1 MDSISNN
8 VSFEGKYETERNY
21 KSGTRPRHI
30 GHNNSRHST
39 NPNRVYNSDGDSYE
53 PKKDSVYYRKK
64 AQAKKIAQM
73 KKEQKAKI
81 LLATILS
88 ALTVGGS
95 AAGINAIQTNQ
106 KEPDAGFYT
115 NNHSIVEV
123 SDFTGIPSH
132 IIAAANKDA
141 NVEKNLPEKI
151 VMPTKLEENNDDV
164 DIYTDGKYAYIEPL
178 HDISME
184 DLKNELG
191 IKDGVIRNYNNN
203 ISYTYASEN
212 TASGDCVS
220 YKDYT
225 DSNAA
230 NGSVVK
236 VPIKELN
243 QSNQE

>member
-8 VSFEGKYETERNY
+8 VTFEGKYQTERNY
-21 KSGTRPRHI
+21 KTGARPRHI

-39 NPNRVYNSDGDSYE
+39 SPNRVYNSDGDSYE
-53 PKKDSVYYRKK
+53 VKKDSVYYRK
-64 AQAKKIAQM
+64 QAHQKKIAQM
-73 KKEQKAKI
+73 KKEQKAKMFVAM
-81 LLATILS
+81 LLS

-95 AAGINAIQTNQ
+95 AAGINAVQANQ

-123 SDFTGIPSH
+123 SDFTGTPSRV
-132 IIAAANKDA
+132 IMAANKNIDA
-141 NVEKNLPEKI
+141 GKNLPEKI
-151 VMPTKLEENNDDV
+151 VMPTKLEENSDNV
-164 DIYTDGKYAYIEPL
+164 DIYTDGKYAYIEAL

-191 IKDGVIRNYNNN
+191 IGDGVIRNNNN
-203 ISYTYASEN
+203 DVSYTYASEH

-225 DSNAA
+225 NSSAA
-230 NGSVVK
+230 KGNVVK

-243 QSNQE
+243 QTNQE